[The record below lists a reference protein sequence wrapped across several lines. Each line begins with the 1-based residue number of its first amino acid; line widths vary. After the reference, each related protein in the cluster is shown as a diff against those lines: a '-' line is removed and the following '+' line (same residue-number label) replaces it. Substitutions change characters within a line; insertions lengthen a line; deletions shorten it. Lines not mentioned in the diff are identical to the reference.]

1 MSPISSGIAV
11 GRRAHRLD
19 VRQTAGCSLSQ
30 EHSSASNCPDI
41 SQQPADIPGT
51 LQMPQR

>member
-1 MSPISSGIAV
+1 MSPISSGIAA

-19 VRQTAGCSLSQ
+19 VRQTAGSSLNQ
-30 EHSSASNCPDI
+30 EHSSASNCPGI